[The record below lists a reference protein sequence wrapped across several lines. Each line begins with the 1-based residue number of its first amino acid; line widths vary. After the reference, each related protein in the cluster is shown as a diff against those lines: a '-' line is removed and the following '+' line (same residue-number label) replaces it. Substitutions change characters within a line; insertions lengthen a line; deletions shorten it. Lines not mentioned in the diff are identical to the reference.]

1 MVLKWFSENGLSL
14 EVWGRL
20 CDLVTPRSA
29 SRRAVAL
36 AFMEGPRS
44 ACSVNWPR
52 ETGLIPRS
60 ALEIDDASQTR
71 IDKIGTLIGD
81 CRWGIHD
88 ISRVE
93 LNEHGL
99 PRFNMPLELGLFL
112 GAKRFGGPGQ
122 RGKTCLVLD
131 SDPFRFQK
139 FISDISGQDITPHG
153 GDTGRIIT
161 AIRNWLSGS
170 LPRSEPAISGG
181 AEITRRFGRFQGDLP
196 ALCQE
201 LRIEFHELTFTDNVR
216 IVSKWLL
223 DTESAFSTPP

>member
-1 MVLKWFSENGLSL
+1 MRRKVTSDTRRTRAERDADYQRGVFINCPFDAAYKPMFDAIVFAVLVCGL
-14 EVWGRL
+14 V
-20 CDLVTPRSA
+20 
-29 SRRAVAL
+29 
-36 AFMEGPRS
+36 
-44 ACSVNWPR
+44 
-52 ETGLIPRS
+52 PRS

-112 GAKRFGGPGQ
+112 GAKRFGGLEQ